1 MLAAIYD
8 AIRRVVGSTMVE
20 REPTS
25 YRGYSDHRP
34 DLTTCYTGFKIWDL
48 KFLDPFGST
57 PGLDMPSRGAF
68 VAFGNTACKAR
79 ELVRGR
85 EARAGDGAFNPL
97 TGAGEVSAV
106 AGDYARAQRLGHVVG
121 ELLVETMGGIGP
133 ALLEVLQGAAES
145 RANKLTHGEFEME
158 ATWSTRKYMPFVMQR
173 ISVAV
178 QVAAATEIRQ
188 AMGVG
193 LGPSAA

>member
-1 MLAAIYD
+1 M
-8 AIRRVVGSTMVE
+8 
-20 REPTS
+20 
-25 YRGYSDHRP
+25 
-34 DLTTCYTGFKIWDL
+34 
-48 KFLDPFGST
+48 
-57 PGLDMPSRGAF
+57 
-68 VAFGNTACKAR
+68 
-79 ELVRGR
+79 
-85 EARAGDGAFNPL
+85 
-97 TGAGEVSAV
+97 SAV